1 MAEQTIVEVRAWE
14 ALDSRG
20 TPTVGCEVILSDGS
34 RGTAVVPSGAS
45 TGRHE
50 AVELRDGGARYAGAG
65 VLRAVA
71 NVEGPLARAV
81 SGLDAADQR
90 GVDGALRAADGTP
103 DLSRYGANAVLA
115 ISLAT
120 AVSRASRVP
129 LYAVGNHA
137 PLLPMPMVNVVSGG
151 AHAGGTL
158 DIQDVLVVP
167 VGAGTFRQALEWAW
181 RVRRATA
188 ECAEAQGLPTA
199 LVADE
204 GGLGPRLATN
214 RAAVE
219 LVAQGIDRSGLAAG
233 TEVAL
238 AVDVAATTFADGNRY
253 DLRSEDRRVSAAELV
268 SELAEWVRDFPI
280 VSLEDVLAE
289 DDWTGWRDA
298 TEQLGGVQLLGDDLF
313 ATNAARLRQGIEAGV
328 ANAILVK
335 PNQVGT
341 LTDAYDVVT
350 AARQAGYNTVLSA
363 RSGDTEDSWLADLA
377 VAWRTGQI
385 KVGSTTRSERTAKW
399 NRLLK
404 IEADLGPSAPFA
416 TWPPKPDPPPTKS
429 AGTLRACAGCRV
441 VHGEAGVRGDLDST
455 ADR

>member
-1 MAEQTIVEVRAWE
+1 
-14 ALDSRG
+14 
-20 TPTVGCEVILSDGS
+20 
-34 RGTAVVPSGAS
+34 
-45 TGRHE
+45 
-50 AVELRDGGARYAGAG
+50 
-65 VLRAVA
+65 
-71 NVEGPLARAV
+71 LARAV

-90 GVDGALRAADGTP
+90 GVDAALRAVDGTP

-120 AVSRASRVP
+120 AVARASRVP
-129 LYAVGNHA
+129 LYAVDHHA
-137 PLLPMPMVNVVSGG
+137 PLLPMPMVNVLSGG
-151 AHAGGTL
+151 AHAGGAL

-167 VGAGTFRQALEWAW
+167 VGARSFREAIEWAW
-181 RVRRATA
+181 QVRRATA
-188 ECAEAQGLPTA
+188 ECAAAQGFPTA

-204 GGLGPRLATN
+204 GGLGPRLASN
-214 RAAVE
+214 RAALE
-219 LVAQGIDRSGLAAG
+219 LVAEGIERSGLTAG
-233 TEVAL
+233 AEVAL

-253 DLRSEDRRVSAAELV
+253 DLRAEGRRVTAAELV

-289 DDWTGWRDA
+289 DDWAGWRDA
-298 TEQLGGVQLLGDDLF
+298 TERLGGVQLLGDDLF
-313 ATNAARLRQGIEAGV
+313 ATNAARLREGIEAGV

-341 LTDAYDVVT
+341 LTDAYDVVI

-404 IEADLGPSAPFA
+404 IEADLAPTAPF
-416 TWPPKPDPPPTKS
+416 TSWPPNPAQFDPTS
-429 AGTLRACAGCRV
+429 SV
-441 VHGEAGVRGDLDST
+441 
-455 ADR
+455 

>member
-1 MAEQTIVEVRAWE
+1 
-14 ALDSRG
+14 
-20 TPTVGCEVILSDGS
+20 
-34 RGTAVVPSGAS
+34 
-45 TGRHE
+45 
-50 AVELRDGGARYAGAG
+50 
-65 VLRAVA
+65 
-71 NVEGPLARAV
+71 
-81 SGLDAADQR
+81 
-90 GVDGALRAADGTP
+90 
-103 DLSRYGANAVLA
+103 
-115 ISLAT
+115 
-120 AVSRASRVP
+120 
-129 LYAVGNHA
+129 
-137 PLLPMPMVNVVSGG
+137 MVNVISGG
-151 AHAGGTL
+151 AHAGGAL

-167 VGAGTFRQALEWAW
+167 VGARSFREAIEWAW
-181 RVRRATA
+181 QVRRATA
-188 ECAEAQGLPTA
+188 ECASAQGLPTA

-204 GGLGPRLATN
+204 GGLGPHLATN
-214 RAAVE
+214 RAALE
-219 LVAQGIDRSGLAAG
+219 LVVEGIERSGLRAG

-238 AVDVAATTFADGNRY
+238 AVDVAATTFADRNGY
-253 DLRSEDRRVSAAELV
+253 DLRSEGRRVTAAELV

-289 DDWTGWRDA
+289 DDWGGWRDA
-298 TEQLGGVQLLGDDLF
+298 TSRLDSIQLLGDDLF

-404 IEADLGPSAPFA
+404 IEADLGPAAPFA
-416 TWPPKPDPPPTKS
+416 SWPSSPDPPPPSK
-429 AGTLRACAGCRV
+429 
-441 VHGEAGVRGDLDST
+441 
-455 ADR
+455 